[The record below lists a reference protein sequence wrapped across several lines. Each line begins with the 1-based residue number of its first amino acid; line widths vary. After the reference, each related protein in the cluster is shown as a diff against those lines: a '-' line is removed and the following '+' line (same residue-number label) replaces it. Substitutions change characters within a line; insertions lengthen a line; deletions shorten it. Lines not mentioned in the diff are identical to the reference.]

1 MSGQIC
7 RAPSTNTNST
17 ASPKRRPCEV
27 QAITL
32 SKRNNLFAEDQFIA
46 AASTRELKSTLGK
59 ENSQER
65 PFSRR
70 RHRRYFF
77 RWREARNFFRR
88 MLFSPETKAN
98 KSLIE

>member
-1 MSGQIC
+1 MSGQIH

-17 ASPKRRPCEV
+17 IALKRRPCEV
-27 QAITL
+27 QTITL
-32 SKRNNLFAEDQFIA
+32 AKTQSPFAEDQFLA
-46 AASTRELKSTLGK
+46 AKSTQGLK
-59 ENSQER
+59 ETYAEENSQER

-98 KSLIE
+98 KSSIE

>member
-1 MSGQIC
+1 MSGQIQ
-7 RAPSTNTNST
+7 RAPSTNINST
-17 ASPKRRPCEV
+17 VALKRRPCEI

-32 SKRNNLFAEDQFIA
+32 SKSQNPIAEDQFLA
-46 AASTRELKSTLGK
+46 TKSTQGLK
-59 ENSQER
+59 EAYAEENSPER

-88 MLFSPETKAN
+88 MLFAPETKAN
-98 KSLIE
+98 KSSIE